1 MAVSYTTI
9 QKFRVSKFFVVVVF
23 FRKFILLFSKDALIK
38 SGSKGIYSFTEDLYF
53 K

>member
-9 QKFRVSKFFVVVVF
+9 QKFRVSTFFNF
-23 FRKFILLFSKDALIK
+23 FIRKFILLFSKDALIK
-38 SGSKGIYSFTEDLYF
+38 IGSKGIYSFTEDFYF